1 MIYPRVMKCN
11 EQVYVIYSQKTYR
24 SAYTKEAY
32 YKKNNNALPIINV
45 LNEEVEAGLWCYCN
59 IW

>member
-1 MIYPRVMKCN
+1 MKCN